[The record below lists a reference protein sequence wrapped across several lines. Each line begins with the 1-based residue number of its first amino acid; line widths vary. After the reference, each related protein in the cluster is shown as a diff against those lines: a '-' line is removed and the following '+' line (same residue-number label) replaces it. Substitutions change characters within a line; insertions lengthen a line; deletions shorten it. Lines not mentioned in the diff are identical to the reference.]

1 MTLVTWKEL
10 ALVDAE
16 LTNALIDNEEK
27 HSHKVL
33 DPGHSRTLNT
43 TLHAMLEKEYEE
55 TLLNFEIKPVHYL
68 PEQKF
73 TNLGVF
79 AKSDIEANS
88 ELSLRGVMA
97 EIEEFEQLPDDANV
111 SVFQRNG
118 AELMLGPL
126 SFVNHSCWPN
136 SLYVKSHGNRV
147 SLQTLRSIQSGE
159 EITVKYG
166 PKYFGEYNVDCLCP
180 HVEFHG
186 EGTLVLSSR
195 TRTEAK
201 ISGEKGV
208 KRKILGKQS
217 VTKTRSSNKNQANEK
232 VSSNSSEHFESP
244 EKDDFLMRILGRYC
258 TIQGKK
264 SEGNVL

>member
-16 LTNALIDNEEK
+16 LTNALIDNEEV

-136 SLYVKSHGNRV
+136 SLYVKSHGNSFSTDIAFYPERRRNHCEVRPEVFRWIQRRLPLPTCRV
-147 SLQTLRSIQSGE
+147 PWRRNAS
-159 EITVKYG
+159 
-166 PKYFGEYNVDCLCP
+166 
-180 HVEFHG
+180 
-186 EGTLVLSSR
+186 
-195 TRTEAK
+195 
-201 ISGEKGV
+201 
-208 KRKILGKQS
+208 
-217 VTKTRSSNKNQANEK
+217 TK
-232 VSSNSSEHFESP
+232 
-244 EKDDFLMRILGRYC
+244 
-258 TIQGKK
+258 
-264 SEGNVL
+264 